1 MLFDNMNSSFI
12 LKVST
17 RSKYLND
24 FIRVVRLN
32 VVCVGLT
39 SFVGLFLIYA

>member
-1 MLFDNMNSSFI
+1 MLFDNMNNIFI

-24 FIRVVRLN
+24 FIRVRLN
-32 VVCVGLT
+32 VVGVGLT